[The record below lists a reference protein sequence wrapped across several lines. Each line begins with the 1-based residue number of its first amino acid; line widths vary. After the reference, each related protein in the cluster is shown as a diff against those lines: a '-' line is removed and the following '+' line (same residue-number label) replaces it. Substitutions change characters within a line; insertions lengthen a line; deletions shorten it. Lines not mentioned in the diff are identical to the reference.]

1 MPQTGVKQGVVYLHA
16 PFKLTVAV
24 VSVFSAKSKY
34 FSHALGMRERER
46 ERQESYSELRLEN
59 QEWGGRIEYL
69 T

>member
-24 VSVFSAKSKY
+24 VVSVFSVKSKH

-46 ERQESYSELRLEN
+46 DKN
-59 QEWGGRIEYL
+59 RIQNFG
-69 T
+69 